1 MKIIVLKFGGTSVGS
16 LKKIAKVSKIVI
28 SYIKKNYKVVGA
40 DRRSSRDD
48 KWRLRELGIENKII
62 IEYFDLCEITQILR
76 LFEKYKFDEVYNLA
90 AQSFVGSSFTN
101 PLTTSDVTGLG
112 VLRLLEAIRNS
123 KKKPKFYQASS
134 SEMFGKVLKTP
145 QDINTPFN
153 PVSPYAVSKLY
164 AHFMTKNYR
173 EAYGL
178 FAVSGILFN
187 HESPLR
193 GEEFITR
200 KITIGLSKIKAG
212 LIECLEVGNIDAK
225 RDWGYAG
232 DYVKAMWLSLQSKKP
247 NDFVLATGKTHSVR
261 NFINEAL
268 KYFKIEAYWQGKKEN
283 EKLRLKKNNK
293 VIIKINKK
301 FYRPNEVEL
310 LLGDPRKT
318 FKNLKWKP
326 QVNFKQLVK
335 IMSLSDLKKY
345 NF

>member
-1 MKIIVLKFGGTSVGS
+1 M
-16 LKKIAKVSKIVI
+16 KKIALVTGI
-28 SYIKKNYKVVGA
+28 SGQDGAYLAQLLLKKNYKVVGA

-268 KYFKIEAYWQGKKEN
+268 KYFQIEAYWQGKKGN

-326 QVNFKQLVK
+326 EVNFKQLVK

>member
-1 MKIIVLKFGGTSVGS
+1 MKKTALITGISGQDGAYLAQFLLKKKYKIIGT
-16 LKKIAKVSKIVI
+16 
-28 SYIKKNYKVVGA
+28 
-40 DRRSSRDD
+40 DRRSARSVN
-48 KWRLRELGIENKII
+48 WRLRRLNIEDKIIFEEMELGEIYEIQRVFKKHKI
-62 IEYFDLCEITQILR
+62 
-76 LFEKYKFDEVYNLA
+76 DEVYNLA

>member
-1 MKIIVLKFGGTSVGS
+1 M
-16 LKKIAKVSKIVI
+16 KKIALVTGI
-28 SYIKKNYKVVGA
+28 SGQDGAYLAQLLLKKNYKVVGA

-268 KYFKIEAYWQGKKEN
+268 KYFQIEAYWQGKKGN

>member
-1 MKIIVLKFGGTSVGS
+1 M
-16 LKKIAKVSKIVI
+16 KKIALVTGI
-28 SYIKKNYKVVGA
+28 SGQDGAYLAQLLLKKNYKVVGA

-112 VLRLLEAIRNS
+112 VLRLVEAIRNS
-123 KKKPKFYQASS
+123 KKKKPKFYQASS

-268 KYFKIEAYWQGKKEN
+268 KYFQIEAYWQGKKGN

>member
-1 MKIIVLKFGGTSVGS
+1 M
-16 LKKIAKVSKIVI
+16 KKIALVTGI
-28 SYIKKNYKVVGA
+28 SGQDGAYLAQLLLKKNYKVVGA

-268 KYFKIEAYWQGKKEN
+268 KYFQIEAYWQGKKEN